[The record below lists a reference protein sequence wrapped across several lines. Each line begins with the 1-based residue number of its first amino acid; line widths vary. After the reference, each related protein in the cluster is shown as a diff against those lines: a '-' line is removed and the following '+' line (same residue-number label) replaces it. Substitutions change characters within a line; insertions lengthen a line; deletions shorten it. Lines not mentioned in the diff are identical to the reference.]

1 MGGGAPPS
9 PLLVLIRSLT
19 INPFNQ
25 RLMGL
30 GDLIKTSKYIYIY
43 SEWGRGKARRLG
55 LLRWSVKILRI
66 FLPLSPLIIF
76 KEKRGGV

>member
-1 MGGGAPPS
+1 
-9 PLLVLIRSLT
+9 
-19 INPFNQ
+19 
-25 RLMGL
+25 MGL